1 MGALLQWCKQ
11 CTEGYKGVSVTNF
24 HYSWADGLAFC
35 ALIHAHRLELIP
47 FDSLESK
54 NKEKNIELAFSTATK
69 LGIPQLLDVEDMLI
83 VSKPE
88 PFSIMTYLSQ
98 FYHFFK
104 TGNAKAS
111 GLGTIKME
119 PTTTQKR
126 PATSSAAPA
135 RSTDVTSPPNKRVKV
150 EERPKCVKCGKD
162 LCGNTVEAPG
172 GMYHAACFGC
182 YKCGKKLDR
191 CVNVENKPYCDTCG
205 RAALTTV
212 KKQSMSSAKM
222 KAAAGIVSAAANKSK
237 WQLEREAREKR
248 DQEAKERFLEEK
260 KEKERLAAEKRKQE
274 AEERERLQ
282 RERQEKERIEREKRE
297 KETRERQE
305 SERRERED
313 RERRDRETRERQER
327 EKREADRKE
336 KDRLDKERRE
346 KETRDRQERERRER
360 EEREKRERQ
369 AREEEEKKRREREE
383 REKDRLDK
391 ERR

>member
-1 MGALLQWCKQ
+1 MGFLTMATGKAALLQWCKQ

-35 ALIHAHRLELIP
+35 ALIHAHRPELIP

-182 YKCGKKLDR
+182 HKCGKKLDR

-237 WQLEREAREKR
+237 WQLEREARETRERQEREKR
-248 DQEAKERFLEEK
+248 EADR

-274 AEERERLQ
+274 TEERERLQ
-282 RERQEKERIEREKRE
+282 RERQEKERIELEKRE

-305 SERRERED
+305 RECHEREKREADRKEKDRLDKERREREDRERQERERRERED

-327 EKREADRKE
+327 EKREAEKKE
-336 KDRLDKERRE
+336 KERLAA
-346 KETRDRQERERRER
+346 
-360 EEREKRERQ
+360 EKRKQET
-369 AREEEEKKRREREE
+369 E
-383 REKDRLDK
+383 
-391 ERR
+391 

>member
-135 RSTDVTSPPNKRVKV
+135 RSTDVTSPPNKRVK
-150 EERPKCVKCGKD
+150 CGKD

-282 RERQEKERIEREKRE
+282 RERQEKERIEREK
-297 KETRERQE
+297 
-305 SERRERED
+305 
-313 RERRDRETRERQER
+313 
-327 EKREADRKE
+327 KRKS
-336 KDRLDKERRE
+336 
-346 KETRDRQERERRER
+346 
-360 EEREKRERQ
+360 
-369 AREEEEKKRREREE
+369 
-383 REKDRLDK
+383 
-391 ERR
+391 

>member
-35 ALIHAHRLELIP
+35 ALIHAHRPELIP

-222 KAAAGIVSAAANKSK
+222 KAAAGIVGAAANKSK

>member
-1 MGALLQWCKQ
+1 MGFLTMATGKAALLQWCKQ

-35 ALIHAHRLELIP
+35 ALIHAHRPELIP

-222 KAAAGIVSAAANKSK
+222 KAAAGIVGAAANKSK

-260 KEKERLAAEKRKQE
+260 QEKDKKENVKKEKKGKQIEKKKINWIKKEEKERLEKGKNVKEEKGKIEKEGIGKQE
-274 AEERERLQ
+274 
-282 RERQEKERIEREKRE
+282 K
-297 KETRERQE
+297 
-305 SERRERED
+305 
-313 RERRDRETRERQER
+313 
-327 EKREADRKE
+327 
-336 KDRLDKERRE
+336 
-346 KETRDRQERERRER
+346 
-360 EEREKRERQ
+360 
-369 AREEEEKKRREREE
+369 
-383 REKDRLDK
+383 
-391 ERR
+391 

>member
-35 ALIHAHRLELIP
+35 ALIHAHRPELIP

-150 EERPKCVKCGKD
+150 EERPKCVKCGK
-162 LCGNTVEAPG
+162 
-172 GMYHAACFGC
+172 
-182 YKCGKKLDR
+182 KLDR

-222 KAAAGIVSAAANKSK
+222 KAAAGIVGAAANKSK

-260 KEKERLAAEKRKQE
+260 KEKERL
-274 AEERERLQ
+274 
-282 RERQEKERIEREKRE
+282 
-297 KETRERQE
+297 
-305 SERRERED
+305 
-313 RERRDRETRERQER
+313 
-327 EKREADRKE
+327 
-336 KDRLDKERRE
+336 
-346 KETRDRQERERRER
+346 
-360 EEREKRERQ
+360 
-369 AREEEEKKRREREE
+369 
-383 REKDRLDK
+383 
-391 ERR
+391 